1 MLNRD
6 AILALPFKSEVVA
19 TPMGDVRVRVISGA
33 ARESYE
39 VLVSGEQQGRIRAT
53 WVALTAC
60 NDDGSRMFSDS
71 DITALANL
79 DAAFII
85 PVFEA
90 AMRLNGMAK
99 DSIEEAEKN

>member
-6 AILALPFKSEVVA
+6 AILSIPFKSEVVT
-19 TPMGDVRVRVISGA
+19 TPMGDIRVRVISGA
-33 ARESYE
+33 GRESYE
-39 VLVSGEQQGRIRAT
+39 MLVSSEQQGRIRAT

-60 NDDGSRMFSDS
+60 NEDGSRMFTDS
-71 DITALANL
+71 DIDALANL
-79 DAAFII
+79 DASFII